1 VEGSADGD
9 EVGSTVEG
17 LEVVGITV
25 EGLEVV
31 GITVEGLEV
40 VGITVEGLEEGLNV
54 GAFVRPRVY

>member
-17 LEVVGITV
+17 SADGDEVGT
-25 EGLEVV
+25 
-31 GITVEGLEV
+31 TVEGLEV